1 MLAKIWVKYQ
11 GLNVAMGRKKES
23 GYNSRDEWL
32 RLPVAA
38 ITMELVKA
46 QA

>member
-1 MLAKIWVKYQ
+1 
-11 GLNVAMGRKKES
+11 MGRKKES
-23 GYNSRDEWL
+23 GYNSRDEWP